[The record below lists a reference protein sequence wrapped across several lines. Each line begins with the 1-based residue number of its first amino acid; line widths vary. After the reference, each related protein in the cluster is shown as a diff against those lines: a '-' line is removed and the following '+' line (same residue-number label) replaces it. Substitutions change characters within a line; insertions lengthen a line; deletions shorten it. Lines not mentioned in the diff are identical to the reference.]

1 MPDEIAIEYLSNAN
15 DRRMSRYSN
24 GMYDQDYEEPAQ
36 SDEWWP
42 EAYDE

>member
-1 MPDEIAIEYLSNAN
+1 MPDEIAIEKLSNAY

-24 GMYDQDYEEPAQ
+24 GMYDLDEEEPTC
-36 SDEWWP
+36 SNDWWP